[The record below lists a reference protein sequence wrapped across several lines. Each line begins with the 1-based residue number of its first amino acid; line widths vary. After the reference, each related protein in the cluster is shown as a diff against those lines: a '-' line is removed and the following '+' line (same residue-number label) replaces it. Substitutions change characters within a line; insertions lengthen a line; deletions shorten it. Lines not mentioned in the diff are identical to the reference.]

1 MPVLPDLPLAGLMRR
16 GFSRSSQ
23 LIRRAGRRTTSA
35 ERAVRVLVNLAGA
48 VCAAWFARAS
58 VEYFVQT
65 HRLIGALFCI
75 EQAWF
80 AVAFLLRRPASAVS
94 RQPGNWLLAAGGTF
108 GGLLFRPTGAHE
120 LWAVRAGFVLQLAGL
135 ILAIASLLALGRS
148 FGFVAAD
155 RGVVTRGPYAAV
167 RHPVYASYL
176 LIQTG
181 YVAQATS
188 WRNLVVL
195 VVATACNIGRIL
207 AEERILSGSPAYH
220 GYRQRVRFRLLP
232 GLW

>member
-1 MPVLPDLPLAGLMRR
+1 MLPSL
-16 GFSRSSQ
+16 
-23 LIRRAGRRTTSA
+23 TSPD
-35 ERAVRVLVNLAGA
+35 RLLRVSVNLAGA
-48 VCAAWFARAS
+48 VGAAWFARAS
-58 VEYFVQT
+58 LAYFEQT

-75 EQAWF
+75 EEAWF

-94 RQPGNWLLAAGGTF
+94 TRPGSWLLAAGGTF
-108 GGLLFRPTGAHE
+108 AGLLFRPAGAHE
-120 LWAVRAGFVLQLAGL
+120 LWAVRVGFGLQLAGL
-135 ILAIASLLALGRS
+135 ILVIASLLALGRS

-176 LIQTG
+176 VIQTG

-195 VVATACNIGRIL
+195 SVATMCNIGRIL
-207 AEERILSGSPAYH
+207 AEERILSASPAYQD
-220 GYRQRVRFRLLP
+220 YRQRVRFRLLP